1 MAQTAFLH
9 PFAKPTGTDFITIVK
24 GEGSVVWDNTGK
36 SYIDAMA
43 SLWYNAVGH
52 GRHEI
57 TEAVTAQMNKIAVF
71 NCFDPF
77 TNEPTEALAERIRD
91 LAPVDDAR
99 VFFAGSGSEAIDSA
113 MKLARIAHVQAGQPE
128 RDIIISRGRGYH
140 GVNYGG
146 TSAQG
151 LPLNQQGFGPLLPGI
166 INVPGDDVEAMA
178 SAFLANPG
186 RVAAV
191 ISEPVQGAGGVW
203 PPHEGYLQALRKLC
217 DQHGAFL
224 IADEVICGFGR
235 LGEWFGCTY
244 YGVRPDLITFAKQV
258 TSGYIPLGGVIVGA
272 KVRAGLE
279 ADPNFMLR
287 HGFTYSGHPTAT
299 AAGMANLDIIER
311 EGLLERGAK
320 MGARLGEGLQSL
332 VSDGMLQGLRGVG
345 AMWATVLHE
354 GIDSV
359 AVRNKMYALGVI
371 PRALPGILTFC
382 PPYVTTDAQVDQIVD
397 SLASALT
404 AQHG

>member
-1 MAQTAFLH
+1 MAKTAFLH
-9 PFAKPTGTDFITIVK
+9 PFAKPTGTEFITIVR
-24 GEGSVVWDNTGK
+24 GEGSVVWDSTGK

-52 GRHEI
+52 GRSEI
-57 TEAVTAQMNKIAVF
+57 TAAVVAQMNKIAVF

-99 VFFAGSGSEAIDSA
+99 VFFAGSGSEAIDSS

-151 LPLNQQGFGPLLPGI
+151 LPLNQAGFGPLLPGI

-178 SAFLANPG
+178 NVFLANPG

-191 ISEPVQGAGGVW
+191 LSEPVQGAGGVW
-203 PPHEGYLQALRKLC
+203 PPHEGYLPAVRKLC
-217 DQHGAFL
+217 DQHGAFM

-235 LGEWFGCTY
+235 LGEWFGSTY
-244 YGVRPDLITFAKQV
+244 YGVRPDMIAFAKQI

-279 ADPNFMLR
+279 ADPAFMLR
-287 HGFTYSGHPTAT
+287 HGYTYSGHPTAT
-299 AAGMANLDIIER
+299 AAGLANLDIIER
-311 EGLLERGAK
+311 EGLLARSTH

-332 VSDGMLQGLRGVG
+332 VGDGLLAGLRGVG
-345 AMWATVLHE
+345 AMWATVLHD
-354 GIDSV
+354 GQDSV
-359 AVRNKMYALGVI
+359 AVRNKMYEHGVI

-382 PPYVTTDAQVDQIVD
+382 PPYVTTDTQIDHIVD
-397 SLASALT
+397 ALAGSL
-404 AQHG
+404 G

>member
-52 GRHEI
+52 GRQEI
-57 TEAVTAQMNKIAVF
+57 TAAVTEQMNKIAVF

-77 TNEPTEALAERIRD
+77 TNEPTEALAERIRG

-166 INVPGDDVEAMA
+166 INVRPWPTLFSPTPVGSPPSSPNRCRAPAACGRRTRATCKRCA
-178 SAFLANPG
+178 SCA
-186 RVAAV
+186 
-191 ISEPVQGAGGVW
+191 ISTERFS
-203 PPHEGYLQALRKLC
+203 LRMK
-217 DQHGAFL
+217 
-224 IADEVICGFGR
+224 
-235 LGEWFGCTY
+235 
-244 YGVRPDLITFAKQV
+244 
-258 TSGYIPLGGVIVGA
+258 
-272 KVRAGLE
+272 
-279 ADPNFMLR
+279 
-287 HGFTYSGHPTAT
+287 
-299 AAGMANLDIIER
+299 
-311 EGLLERGAK
+311 
-320 MGARLGEGLQSL
+320 
-332 VSDGMLQGLRGVG
+332 
-345 AMWATVLHE
+345 
-354 GIDSV
+354 
-359 AVRNKMYALGVI
+359 
-371 PRALPGILTFC
+371 
-382 PPYVTTDAQVDQIVD
+382 
-397 SLASALT
+397 
-404 AQHG
+404 

>member
-9 PFAKPTGTDFITIVK
+9 PFAKPTGTEFITIVR
-24 GEGSVVWDNTGK
+24 GEGSVVWDSTGK

-52 GRHEI
+52 GRSEI
-57 TEAVTAQMNKIAVF
+57 TAAVVAQMNKIAVF

-77 TNEPTEALAERIRD
+77 TNEPSEALAERIRD

-99 VFFAGSGSEAIDSA
+99 VFFAGSGSEAIDSS

-151 LPLNQQGFGPLLPGI
+151 LPLNQAGFGPLLPGV

-178 SAFLANPG
+178 NVFLANPG

-191 ISEPVQGAGGVW
+191 LSEPVQGAGGVW
-203 PPHEGYLQALRKLC
+203 PPHEGYLPAVRKLC
-217 DQHGAFL
+217 DQHGAFM

-235 LGEWFGCTY
+235 LGQWFGSTY
-244 YGVRPDLITFAKQV
+244 YGVRPDMIAFAKQI

-272 KVRAGLE
+272 KVRARLE
-279 ADPNFMLR
+279 ADPAFMLR
-287 HGFTYSGHPTAT
+287 HGYTYSGHPTAT
-299 AAGMANLDIIER
+299 AAGLANLDIIES
-311 EGLLERGAK
+311 EGLLARSAH

-332 VSDGMLQGLRGVG
+332 VADGLLAGLRGVG
-345 AMWATVLHE
+345 AMWATVLHD
-354 GIDSV
+354 GQDSV
-359 AVRNKMYALGVI
+359 AVRNKMYERGVI

-382 PPYVTTDAQVDQIVD
+382 PPYVTTDAQIDQIVD
-397 SLASALT
+397 ALAGSL
-404 AQHG
+404 G

>member
-24 GEGSVVWDNTGK
+24 GEGSVVWDSNGK

-57 TEAVTAQMNKIAVF
+57 TEAVVAQMNKIAVF

-166 INVPGDDVEAMA
+166 INVAGDDVEAMA
-178 SAFLANPG
+178 NAFLANPG

-191 ISEPVQGAGGVW
+191 ITEPVQGAGGVW

-224 IADEVICGFGR
+224 IADEVITGFGR
-235 LGEWFGCTY
+235 LGEWFGSAY

-279 ADPNFMLR
+279 ADPNFILR

-299 AAGMANLDIIER
+299 AAGMANLDIIEN

-332 VSDGMLQGLRGVG
+332 VFDGMLQGLRGVG
-345 AMWATVLHE
+345 SMWATVLHE
-354 GIDSV
+354 GVDSV
-359 AVRNKMYALGVI
+359 AVRAKMYEHGVI

-397 SLASALT
+397 ALATSLS
-404 AQHG
+404 

>member
-24 GEGSVVWDNTGK
+24 GEGSVVWDSNGK

-57 TEAVTAQMNKIAVF
+57 TEAVVAQMNKIAVF

-166 INVPGDDVEAMA
+166 INVAGDDVEAMA
-178 SAFLANPG
+178 NAFLANPG

-191 ISEPVQGAGGVW
+191 ITEPVQGAGGVW

-224 IADEVICGFGR
+224 IADEVITGFGR

-299 AAGMANLDIIER
+299 AAGMANLDIIEN

-345 AMWATVLHE
+345 SMWATVLHE
-354 GIDSV
+354 GVDSV
-359 AVRNKMYALGVI
+359 AVRAKMYEHGVI

-397 SLASALT
+397 ALATSLS
-404 AQHG
+404 

>member
-1 MAQTAFLH
+1 MAKTAFLH

-24 GEGSVVWDNTGK
+24 GEGSVVWDSTGK

-52 GRHEI
+52 GRQEI
-57 TEAVTAQMNKIAVF
+57 TAAVTAQMNKIAVF

-77 TNEPTEALAERIRD
+77 TNEPTEALAERIRG

-178 SAFLANPG
+178 NAFLANPG

-191 ISEPVQGAGGVW
+191 ITEPVQGAGGVW

-279 ADPNFMLR
+279 ADPNFILR

-299 AAGMANLDIIER
+299 AAGMANLDIIEK
-311 EGLLERGAK
+311 EGLLERSSK

-332 VSDGMLQGLRGVG
+332 VSDGLLASLRGVG
-345 AMWATVLHE
+345 AMWATVMHE

-359 AVRNKMYALGVI
+359 AVRNKMYELGVI

-382 PPYVTTDAQVDQIVD
+382 PPFVTTDTQIDHIVD
-397 SLASALT
+397 SLATALT
-404 AQHG
+404 AQHA